1 MFTQLQ
7 DEELAKV
14 NAVIG
19 YQYQSVCQ
27 TAVKKIDDEFSFY
40 SEIPAILLSTLS
52 DLAVPTS

>member
-40 SEIPAILLSTLS
+40 SEIPAILHYQT
-52 DLAVPTS
+52 